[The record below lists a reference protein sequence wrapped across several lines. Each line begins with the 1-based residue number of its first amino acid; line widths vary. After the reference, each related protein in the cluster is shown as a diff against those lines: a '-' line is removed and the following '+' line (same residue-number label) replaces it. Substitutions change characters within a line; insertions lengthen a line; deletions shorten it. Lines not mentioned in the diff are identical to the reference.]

1 MTRLNDSMIQ
11 GQTQRL
17 DLLQREAIAWV
28 QRIDSGH
35 ATSADAETLQRWCAA
50 SPEHAAAFAAA
61 SGVWRD
67 IRRAGARI
75 PRNQIEALPVHQ
87 TPRPVLDRRLFLGGG
102 LAAAAA
108 AYVAVTNPPLGLWP
122 SLRELNADYRTAVGE
137 QRQVRPAENVAVR
150 LNTQT
155 RIAVHPAGGEG
166 DRLELLA
173 GQALFESVESVR
185 PLVVLAADGRSI
197 GRHARFDVRCMNGPA
212 GTVVSVACFDGQVRI
227 ERNGSSAVIG
237 PAQSLRYDASG
248 LGRVAAIDAEAESA
262 WQRGIVL
269 FRATPLADVVDE
281 VNRYRAGRILLV
293 NPGLA
298 QRPVSGRFRI
308 DQMDEILVRLEQAFD
323 VKARKLPG
331 GLVLLG

>member
-1 MTRLNDSMIQ
+1 MTQGQVQRLNLM
-11 GQTQRL
+11 
-17 DLLQREAIAWV
+17 QREAIAWV
-28 QRIDSGH
+28 QRIDSGQ

-67 IRRAGARI
+67 VRRAGASI
-75 PRNQIEALPVHQ
+75 PRSQFEALPERQMVS
-87 TPRPVLDRRLFLGGG
+87 RPAFDRRLVLGGG

-108 AYVAVTNPPLGLWP
+108 AYVAVANPPLGLWP
-122 SLRELNADYRTAVGE
+122 SLRELNADYRTAAGE

-150 LNTQT
+150 MNTQT
-155 RIAVHPAGGEG
+155 SIAVHPTDGEG

-173 GQALFESVESVR
+173 GQALFESVESAR

-197 GRHARFDVRCMNGPA
+197 GRHARFDVRCMNGPVGA
-212 GTVVSVACFDGQVRI
+212 VVSVACFGGQVRI
-227 ERNGSSAVIG
+227 ERNDNSAVIG
-237 PAQSLRYDASG
+237 PAQSVRYDASG

-269 FRATPLADVVDE
+269 FRATPLADVVE
-281 VNRYRAGRILLV
+281 EINRYRSGRILLV
-293 NPGLA
+293 NASLA
-298 QRPVSGRFRI
+298 RRPVSGRFRI

-323 VKARKLPG
+323 IRARKLPG

>member
-1 MTRLNDSMIQ
+1 MTQ
-11 GQTQRL
+11 GQVERL

-50 SPEHAAAFAAA
+50 SPEHAAAFAVA

-67 IRRAGARI
+67 IRRAGASI
-75 PRNQIEALPVHQ
+75 PRSPFEALPVRQ
-87 TPRPVLDRRLFLGGG
+87 VPRPAFDRRLVLGGG

-108 AYVAVTNPPLGLWP
+108 AYVAVVNPPLGLWP
-122 SLRELNADYRTAVGE
+122 SFRELNADYRTAVGE
-137 QRQVRPAENVAVR
+137 QREVKPAENVAVR
-150 LNTQT
+150 MNTQT
-155 RIAVHPAGGEG
+155 SIAVHPADGEG

-173 GQALFESVESVR
+173 GQALFQSVESAR

-212 GTVVSVACFDGQVRI
+212 GAVVSVACFDGQVRI
-227 ERNGSSAVIG
+227 ERNDNSAVIG
-237 PAQSLRYDASG
+237 PAQSVRYDAAG
-248 LGRVAAIDAEAESA
+248 LGKIAAIDAEAESA

-269 FRATPLADVVDE
+269 FRATPLADVVE
-281 VNRYRAGRILLV
+281 EINRYRSGRILLV
-293 NPGLA
+293 NASLA

-308 DQMDEILVRLEQAFD
+308 DQMDEILARLEQAFD
-323 VKARKLPG
+323 VRARKLPG

>member
-1 MTRLNDSMIQ
+1 MTRLNDSMTQ
-11 GQTQRL
+11 GQMQRL

-67 IRRAGARI
+67 IRRAGASI
-75 PRNQIEALPVHQ
+75 PRSQFEALPVRK
-87 TPRPVLDRRLFLGGG
+87 TSRPVLDRRLVLGGG

-108 AYVAVTNPPLGLWP
+108 ACVAVANPPLGLWP

-137 QRQVRPAENVAVR
+137 QRQVRPAENVSVR

-155 RIAVHPAGGEG
+155 SIAVHPADGEG

-173 GQALFESVESVR
+173 GQALFETVASAR
-185 PLVVLAADGRSI
+185 PLVVLAADGRST
-197 GRHARFDVRCMNGPA
+197 GSHARFDVRRMNGPA
-212 GTVVSVACFDGQVRI
+212 GAVVSVACFDGEVRI
-227 ERNGSSAVIG
+227 ERNDDSAILR
-237 PAQSLRYDASG
+237 PAQSVRYDANG
-248 LGRVAAIDAEAESA
+248 VGRVAAIDAEAESA

-269 FRATPLADVVDE
+269 FRATPLADVVEE
-281 VNRYRAGRILLV
+281 VNRYRAGRIVLV
-293 NPGLA
+293 NASLA

-308 DQMDEILVRLEQAFD
+308 DQMEEILVRLEQAFD
-323 VKARKLPG
+323 VRTRKLPG